1 MRDDG
6 VIFGEYA
13 QPLDELGINVSLP
26 EIIPPHQ
33 AWSIPGFKSY
43 HQGYRAEP
51 VDVFNRIVEVIDR
64 FLDFE
69 RSLADQRTMCEY
81 IACYIMATWFLDAFT
96 VVGYLWPNGD
106 KGSGK
111 TKLLV
116 IVSELAYLG
125 QMIQAAGT
133 FASLRD
139 LADYGATLCFD
150 DAENLSDPKKTDPD
164 KRTLLLAGNRKGST
178 VPMKEA
184 TGDKTHP
191 WRIRYVNTYCARLF
205 SAIRI
210 PDGTLGSRT
219 VVVPLIRTDNKEK
232 ANADP
237 ADPTKWPQDRRKL
250 VDDLWALGL
259 SNLAGMAKYEQR
271 VNEQARLAGRDLEP
285 WRAALS
291 VAAWLEDCGVKGLWK
306 RMEQLSVDYQGER
319 QGLESDGFTSLVIR
333 ALCECA
339 ISAISAVSAINN
351 ETHREWVWETEQ
363 VKETALSIAKD
374 SETGIDEEFIT
385 VRRIGRTMGKM
396 RLQEIP
402 RPRNRGHRKW
412 KVTIRDLARWCG
424 THGMRLD
431 DWINNN
437 GISLADLL
445 LFNGADGANG
455 ANGAAEPE
463 ADEQEEFEL

>member
-1 MRDDG
+1 
-6 VIFGEYA
+6 
-13 QPLDELGINVSLP
+13 
-26 EIIPPHQ
+26 
-33 AWSIPGFKSY
+33 
-43 HQGYRAEP
+43 
-51 VDVFNRIVEVIDR
+51 
-64 FLDFE
+64 
-69 RSLADQRTMCEY
+69 
-81 IACYIMATWFLDAFT
+81 
-96 VVGYLWPNGD
+96 
-106 KGSGK
+106 
-111 TKLLV
+111 
-116 IVSELAYLG
+116 
-125 QMIQAAGT
+125 
-133 FASLRD
+133 
-139 LADYGATLCFD
+139 
-150 DAENLSDPKKTDPD
+150 
-164 KRTLLLAGNRKGST
+164 
-178 VPMKEA
+178 
-184 TGDKTHP
+184 
-191 WRIRYVNTYCARLF
+191 
-205 SAIRI
+205 
-210 PDGTLGSRT
+210 
-219 VVVPLIRTDNKEK
+219 
-232 ANADP
+232 
-237 ADPTKWPQDRRKL
+237 
-250 VDDLWALGL
+250 
-259 SNLAGMAKYEQR
+259 MAKYEQR
-271 VNEQARLAGRDLEP
+271 VNEQARLAGRDLES